1 MAQNQVVMVPIWKS
15 EEEKTRVFSFVQ
27 NILRQLKTHYQVI
40 LDDRDQYKPGFKF
53 SEWELQG
60 IPLRLEIG
68 PRDEAQQQ
76 VVLVR
81 RDTRKKMIISAD
93 QIVAQV
99 GDQLDCMQREMLER
113 AREYRQK
120 YTFEIED
127 YEAFKQQIESPGGF
141 FNALWC
147 GSSECETRVKEE
159 TKATIRLIP
168 FDQDNKQGKCL
179 VCKQPASTQVVFA
192 RAY

>member
-1 MAQNQVVMVPIWKS
+1 MAQNQAVIVPIWKTDD
-15 EEEKTRVFSFVQ
+15 EKNRVLSFAR
-27 NILRQLKTHYQVI
+27 NILEQLKTHYQVI
-40 LDDRDQYKPGFKF
+40 LDDREQFKPGFKF

-68 PRDEAQQQ
+68 PRDEAQQK

-81 RDTRKKMIISAD
+81 RDTRKKVVVAAD
-93 QIVAQV
+93 QIAVRV
-99 GDQLDCMQREMLER
+99 HDQLEGMQRDMLDR

-120 YTFEIED
+120 YTFDIED
-127 YEAFKQQIESPGGF
+127 YETFKQQIESPGGF

-147 GSSECETRVKEE
+147 GSPDCEVRVKEE

-168 FDQDNKQGKCL
+168 FHQENKKGKCL
-179 VCKQPASTQVVFA
+179 VCNQPASTQVVFA